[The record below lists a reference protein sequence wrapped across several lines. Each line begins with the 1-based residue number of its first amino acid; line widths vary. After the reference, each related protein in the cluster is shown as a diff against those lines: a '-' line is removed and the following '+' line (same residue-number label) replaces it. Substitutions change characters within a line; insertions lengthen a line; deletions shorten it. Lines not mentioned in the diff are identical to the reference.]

1 MKKLLVT
8 GILCLSSFVVN
19 AAEEVNIYSYR
30 QAYLIEPV
38 LEAFT
43 AETGIKAN
51 IVYAK
56 KGLVERLQ
64 REGEFSPAD
73 VVLATDISRV
83 VEFSDK
89 GLSQALS
96 SDVINANIPA
106 QYRDPENHWFALTLR
121 VRNIYSAKT
130 LGDLSGIA
138 FEDLTDE
145 KYKGQICTRSG
156 KHPYNVALVASLIAH
171 HGEAGAREWLQGVK
185 ANLARRPQGNDR
197 AQVKAIKEGLCSVA
211 LGNSY
216 YFGKMLNNEEQ
227 KPWADAVNINF
238 PNQKDRGAHVNVSGM
253 VLTKYAPNKTNAV
266 RLMEYLS
273 GDQAQEIY
281 ASVNMEYPVK
291 PGVKNSE
298 LVDSW
303 GTFEADDLA
312 LETIARNRP
321 AALKLLDEVK
331 FDL

>member
-1 MKKLLVT
+1 MKKLFVAGL
-8 GILCLSSFVVN
+8 LSLTSFAAS

-30 QAYLIEPV
+30 QAHLIEPV
-38 LEAFT
+38 LESFT
-43 AETGIKAN
+43 KETGIKAN

-83 VEFSDK
+83 VEFADK
-89 GLSQALS
+89 GLTQPVNSE
-96 SDVINANIPA
+96 VINGNIPA
-106 QYRDPENHWFALTLR
+106 QYRDSDNDWFALTLR
-121 VRNIYSAKT
+121 VRSIYSSKA
-130 LGDLSGIA
+130 LGDMSGIA

-145 KYKGQICTRSG
+145 KYQGQICTRSG
-156 KHPYNVALVASLIAH
+156 KHPYNVALVSSLIAH
-171 HGEAGAREWLQGVK
+171 HGEAQAKAWLEGIK

-197 AQVKAIKEGLCSVA
+197 AQVKAIKEGLCTVA

-216 YFGKMLNNEEQ
+216 YYGKMLNNEEQ
-227 KPWADAVNINF
+227 KPWAEAVNINF
-238 PNQKDRGAHVNVSGM
+238 PNQNDRGAHVNVSGM
-253 VLTKYAPNKTNAV
+253 VMTKHAPNKDNALK
-266 RLMEYLS
+266 LMEYLT
-273 GDQAQEIY
+273 GAEAQEIY

-298 LVDSW
+298 LVESW
-303 GTFEADDLA
+303 GQFEADPIP
-312 LETIARNRP
+312 LETIAKYRS

>member
-1 MKKLLVT
+1 M
-8 GILCLSSFVVN
+8 
-19 AAEEVNIYSYR
+19 NIYSYR